1 MMNDRKFFV
10 IYGEQ
15 SEIMNQ
21 IALQNVLNA
30 GLFLNRDY
38 SEIFIIELDSRISKE
53 NVLFIAEITGL
64 QNEIQQE
71 LNKGVSPYDAL
82 YEWILK

>member
-1 MMNDRKFFV
+1 MDRKFFV

-53 NVLFIAEITGL
+53 NALFIAEITGL

>member
-1 MMNDRKFFV
+1 MDRQFFV

-38 SEIFIIELDSRISKE
+38 SEIFIIELDSRLTKE
-53 NVLFIAEITGL
+53 KALFIAELSGL
-64 QNEIQQE
+64 QTEIQQE
-71 LNKGVSPYDAL
+71 LDKGVSPYNAL